1 MDLTPLYI
9 ACALMGVMFFY
20 GFITIDHPPIKGL
33 LLVMLLGVAAVV
45 AFLGM
50 IPL

>member
-9 ACALMGVMFFY
+9 LCALMGVVFFY
-20 GFITIDHPPIKGL
+20 GFITIEHPPIKGL
-33 LLVMLLGVAAVV
+33 LLVMLLGVVGVV
-45 AFLGM
+45 AYLGM